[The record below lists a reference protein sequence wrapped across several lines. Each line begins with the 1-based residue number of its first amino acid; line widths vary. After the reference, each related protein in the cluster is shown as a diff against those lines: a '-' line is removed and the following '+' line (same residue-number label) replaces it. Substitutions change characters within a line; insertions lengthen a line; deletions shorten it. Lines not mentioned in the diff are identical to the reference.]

1 MPAKTFMELPEE
13 QNKKNELVASEVF
26 ELAAGLI
33 EKSGNQNQTV
43 KNEPISP
50 KTANTPNCLRLPNGE
65 ITINP

>member
-1 MPAKTFMELPEE
+1 MELLEE

-26 ELAAGLI
+26 ELAAGFI
-33 EKSGNQNQTV
+33 EKSGNQSQTV

-50 KTANTPNCLRLPNGE
+50 KTANTPNWRRLLNGE